1 MGTIT
6 PQNTLNLRCT
16 HTVIHTLTIVAGRF
30 APLIFSSEKVTDVN
44 LVDID
49 LFIQIEAFIHKNE
62 TQYTN
67 LLHHL
72 LNGQCAHN
80 KHTHKRLH
88 IFFVW
93 KDDINQY
100 CHHGNHLICC
110 FIKCV
115 SLLSSFR
122 PHHLSGERRALQ

>member
-6 PQNTLNLRCT
+6 PQNTLNLKFA

-49 LFIQIEAFIHKNE
+49 LFIQIEAFIHKDE

-72 LNGQCAHN
+72 LNGQCSHN
-80 KHTHKRLH
+80 MYKHMNSY
-88 IFFVW
+88 IF
-93 KDDINQY
+93 
-100 CHHGNHLICC
+100 L
-110 FIKCV
+110 CV
-115 SLLSSFR
+115 E
-122 PHHLSGERRALQ
+122 G